1 MKNSKKKTFALEG
14 AWYDFIGTPE
24 CSGVWFIWGNSGNGK
39 SSFAMQLCRELAK
52 FSPVAYNSLEEGD
65 SLTMQRN
72 LVRHG
77 MGELGSRFVLIRES
91 IEELKARLRKRKA
104 YRIIV
109 IDSFQYTQMSY
120 REYIRLKDE
129 FPDRLFIF
137 ISHAEG
143 KHPAGKA
150 AKSVMYDASLKVWVE
165 GYKAVSKG
173 RFIGPKGEFVLVV
186 AGAEPVSAPAATV
199 QDAAVRVRELMAGG
213 MSRKDAIKQTAKELE
228 LPKNAVYKEFLNYE
242 NK

>member
-1 MKNSKKKTFALEG
+1 MNKIAKTKRAMTAKEVINSKKKTFALEG

-39 SSFAMQLCRELAK
+39 SSFAMQLCRELTK

-91 IEELKARLRKRKA
+91 IEELKVRLRKRKA
-104 YRIIV
+104 YKIVV
-109 IDSFQYTQMSY
+109 IDSFQYTQLSY

-137 ISHAEG
+137 ISHADG

-150 AKSVMYDASLKVWVE
+150 AKSVMYDATLKVWVE

-173 RFIGPKGEFVLVV
+173 RFIGPKGELVIWRD
-186 AGAEPVSAPAATV
+186 GADVYW
-199 QDAAVRVRELMAGG
+199 GG
-213 MSRKDAIKQTAKELE
+213 GVNEK
-228 LPKNAVYKEFLNYE
+228 
-242 NK
+242 

>member
-1 MKNSKKKTFALEG
+1 MNKIAKTKRAMTAKEVINSKKKTFALEG

-52 FSPVAYNSLEEGD
+52 YSSVAYNSLEEGD

-104 YRIIV
+104 YKIIV
-109 IDSFQYTQMSY
+109 IDSFQYTQLSY
-120 REYIRLKDE
+120 RDYIRLKDE

-137 ISHAEG
+137 ISHADG

-150 AKSVMYDASLKVWVE
+150 AKSVMYDAALKVWVE
-165 GYKAVSKG
+165 GHRAVSKG
-173 RFIGPKGEFVLVV
+173 RFIGTKGEYVIWKE
-186 AGAEPVSAPAATV
+186 GAATYWGDGV
-199 QDAAVRVRELMAGG
+199 NE
-213 MSRKDAIKQTAKELE
+213 K
-228 LPKNAVYKEFLNYE
+228 
-242 NK
+242 